1 MIGIGYLADLLTLIM
16 LRGDS
21 GGIFDN
27 DQSIGRQIRLYCKPI
42 NFEF

>member
-1 MIGIGYLADLLTLIM
+1 MIDIGHLADLLTLIM

-21 GGIFDN
+21 GGISDN
-27 DQSIGRQIRLYCKPI
+27 DQSIGRRIRLYCTAI

>member
-1 MIGIGYLADLLTLIM
+1 MIDIGHLADLLTLIM

-21 GGIFDN
+21 GRIFDN
-27 DQSIGRQIRLYCKPI
+27 DQSIGRQIGLYSEPT